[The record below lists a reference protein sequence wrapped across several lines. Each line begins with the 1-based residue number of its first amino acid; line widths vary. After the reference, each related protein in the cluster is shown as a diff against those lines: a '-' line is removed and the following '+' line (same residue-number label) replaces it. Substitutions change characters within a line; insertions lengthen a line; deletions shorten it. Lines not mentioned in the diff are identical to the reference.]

1 MIAHV
6 VLMKPRD
13 DLGASERA
21 AFVAAFERAVR
32 EITTIRAVRIGRRAQ
47 HGAAYE
53 SSAPDAADYIAILEF
68 DDLDGLR
75 TYLDHPAH
83 AELGARFGRALSA
96 ASAYD
101 FDVGGMDRLRAGGFA
116 QSE

>member
-6 VLMKPRD
+6 VLLTPRA
-13 DLGASERA
+13 DLSVSERA
-21 AFVAAFERAVR
+21 SFVAAFERAAR
-32 EITTIRAVRIGRRAQ
+32 EIPTIRAVRIGRRAK

-53 SSAPDAADYIAILEF
+53 RSAPDADYIAILEF

-75 TYLDHPAH
+75 TYLNHPAH
-83 AELGARFGRALSA
+83 AELGGWFARALSA
-96 ASAYD
+96 AMAYD
-101 FDVGGMDRLRAGGFA
+101 FDVGGIDRLRAGGFV